1 MLMVKDLPTN
11 ARDLR
16 DAGLILGSGRCLEEM
31 ATHSKVL
38 AEFPWTGE
46 PGGLQSMGSHN
57 VRHD

>member
-1 MLMVKDLPTN
+1 MVKDLPTN

-16 DAGLILGSGRCLEEM
+16 DAGLILGSGRCLV
-31 ATHSKVL
+31 ATHSNVL
-38 AEFPWTGE
+38 AEFPWTGK